1 MLSGRSAIRVDRSDL
16 PLAAAASGEV
26 RNLRSVRDELLRRRS
41 EIDRELKTVDG
52 LIATYIAYRPALA
65 GPSDRK
71 GRAMNLGAKLSK
83 ILAAHP
89 GRWVGL
95 AELSAEASHLLPGI
109 ELTENRLRNALY
121 HLVKT
126 QRVESKQAD
135 SGIQYRLLSTTD
147 PGP

>member
-1 MLSGRSAIRVDRSDL
+1 MLSSQSAIRVDRSDL
-16 PLAAAASGEV
+16 PLAAVASAEV
-26 RNLRSVRDELLRRRS
+26 RSLRSVRDELLRRRS

-52 LIATYIAYRPALA
+52 LIATYVAYRPALA

-71 GRAMNLGAKLSK
+71 GRSVNLGATLSK
-83 ILAAHP
+83 ILATHP
-89 GRWVGL
+89 GRWFGL
-95 AELSAEASHLLPGI
+95 IELSAEAVHLLPGT
-109 ELTENRLRNALY
+109 ELTETRLRNALY

-135 SGIQYRLLSTTD
+135 SGIQYRLISTAG